1 MGKHSRKDG
10 ERSEVKSNGI
20 SNVKKSILVD
30 EAAVDPALASLFA
43 TSVSPYSTHHFLIN
57 AIES

>member
-10 ERSEVKSNGI
+10 EKSGVKSNGN

-43 TSVSPYSTHHFLIN
+43 SSVSRYSTNHF
-57 AIES
+57 

>member
-1 MGKHSRKDG
+1 MGKHGRKD
-10 ERSEVKSNGI
+10 SEKSGVKSNGN

-43 TSVSPYSTHHFLIN
+43 SSVSRYSTDHF
-57 AIES
+57 